1 MPKLTKRVV
10 DSTLPGP
17 KQVLVWDSVV
27 KGFGLRVTAG
37 AKSYFLNYR
46 DATGRERRFTIGR
59 HGSPW
64 TCEEARN
71 EASKL
76 LRGLASG
83 DDPLQKKADART
95 VTTISDLVDLYL
107 TEGPMERPNKKA
119 TSWERDRSGLR
130 RHVTPLIGT
139 RSVSTL
145 TSADLSKLQA
155 DIAAGKTSADV
166 KTGSRG
172 RAIVRGGR
180 ATASRTLAVVGA
192 MLEFGV
198 RRKLLPSNPA
208 KGVKLLKIA
217 SRERFLSEAEIV
229 LLADAMAVMEGEG
242 ALNPTMAAAIRLLML
257 TGCRR
262 DEIRTLKWSWVDM
275 DGAFLRLP
283 DSKTGAKVVRL
294 GSAAVQVLRSL
305 PRASEFVLPSSR
317 SEGHIIGL
325 QKAWDGVRHRAT
337 LLGRERI
344 ISRGSAADEA
354 TDLTKVRLHDLRH
367 TFASIAV
374 AGGASLYLVG
384 KALGH
389 KQASTTQIYA
399 HVNDSPLHALA
410 DQTGARIA
418 AAMGL
423 MSAS

>member
-1 MPKLTKRVV
+1 MPRLTKRIV
-10 DSTLPGP
+10 DATSAGS
-17 KQVLVWDSVV
+17 KQVLVWDDEV
-27 KGFGLRVTAG
+27 KGFGLRVTPG
-37 AKSYFLNYR
+37 AKSYILNYR
-46 DATGRERRFTIGR
+46 DGTGRSRRHTIGR
-59 HGSPW
+59 HGSPL
-64 TCEEARN
+64 TCEEARI
-71 EASKL
+71 EARKL

-83 DDPLQKKADART
+83 DDPLQKKADAKT
-95 VTTISDLVDLYL
+95 VTTVSDLIDLYL
-107 TEGPMERPNKKA
+107 FEGPAERPNKKP
-119 TSWERDRSGLR
+119 TSWLADASGLR
-130 RHVTPLIGT
+130 RHVIPSIGT
-139 RSVSTL
+139 RSVKTL
-145 TSADLSKLQA
+145 TSPDLSKLQA

-166 KTGSRG
+166 KTGTRG
-172 RAIVRGGR
+172 RAIIRGGR

-242 ALNPTMAAAIRLLML
+242 ALNLTMAAAIRLLML

-262 DEIRTLKWSWVDM
+262 DEIRTLKWSWVDL

-294 GSAAVQVLRSL
+294 GSSAVEVLRGL

-317 SEGHIIGL
+317 SEGHIVGL

-337 LLGRERI
+337 LLGRERMT
-344 ISRGSAADEA
+344 SRGKAADEA
-354 TDLTKVRLHDLRH
+354 PDLTNVRLHDLRH
-367 TFASIAV
+367 TYASIAV

-389 KQASTTQIYA
+389 KQAVNRRRKLTPYRRSILTLLAAIYGGSSRPA
-399 HVNDSPLHALA
+399 
-410 DQTGARIA
+410 
-418 AAMGL
+418 
-423 MSAS
+423 